1 LDALSIS
8 SEILALGHKVTLVI
22 KRLEVLKDQN
32 PKDLLSNDDI
42 EKMLDGFCEVSI
54 YSQIEGTSFAPQN
67 CLH

>member
-1 LDALSIS
+1 MSVLSIS

-42 EKMLDGFCEVSI
+42 EKMLDGFCKVSTHHMNPTPI
-54 YSQIEGTSFAPQN
+54 PKN
-67 CLH
+67 L

>member
-1 LDALSIS
+1 MRVLSIS

-42 EKMLDGFCEVSI
+42 EKMLDGFCKVSTYHMNPKPI
-54 YSQIEGTSFAPQN
+54 PKN
-67 CLH
+67 L